1 MEKTLKSPFPL
12 KGEGIGSG
20 ISTVL
25 RLFEEKNLIE
35 GGNAGEIFSNNQ
47 GVNALCS
54 LQSADG
60 FKITEVT
67 DDLMVSQY
75 PPSSQD
81 VTCHPGDLHGLPHIV
96 QLSHGDLS
104 MLRSILIQ

>member
-1 MEKTLKSPFPL
+1 MPSPL
-12 KGEGIGSG
+12 KGEGISFG

-35 GGNAGEIFSNNQ
+35 GGYPGKILPDDQ
-47 GVNALCS
+47 CMNALCP
-54 LQSADG
+54 LQGADG
-60 FKITEVT
+60 FEITEVT

-81 VTCHPGDLHGLPHIV
+81 VTRHPGDLHGLPYVV
-96 QLSHGDLS
+96 QFSHGDLS